1 MAWLV
6 THRDGLLARRRS
18 PIFILTG
25 CRTISHVKV
34 TGQSLGHFSQ
44 GSRSLSMVVGYS
56 IVGSEIPSLMTS
68 FSSYL
73 SFTKNELVSKYKI
86 LNLTFGV

>member
-1 MAWLV
+1 
-6 THRDGLLARRRS
+6 
-18 PIFILTG
+18 
-25 CRTISHVKV
+25 
-34 TGQSLGHFSQ
+34 
-44 GSRSLSMVVGYS
+44 MVVGYS